1 MQQNEWATIR
11 QLPDGDPLPGR
22 IEGREAQR
30 IRLSVPSGARITDF
44 KIGSPLE
51 VQCEQFLYLGV
62 VLGLQDSV
70 ILVGVEHA
78 MDRAALTTIQS
89 VWHGSPRGSIGG

>member
-1 MQQNEWATIR
+1 MVEQNEWATIR

-30 IRLSVPSGARITDF
+30 IRLALPSGARITDF
-44 KIGSPLE
+44 NVGSLLE

-70 ILVGVEHA
+70 ILLGVEHA
-78 MDRAALTTIQS
+78 MDRAALTAIQN
-89 VWHGSPRGSIGG
+89 VWHGSAGA